1 MLCKGLV
8 RLLARGLYCRER
20 LPGQLDLGLW
30 SLPGIPKPWQARPGG
45 SSHKASSALPALV
58 PGALLARPVH
68 GFGSVCSLR
77 IELCR
82 PGSPRLLV
90 PVAFGTC
97 HGSGWAQSPRGQPRT
112 SHGAATAGTTRA
124 YFTVTAVAPR
134 APRSKGATTQHRGLG
149 GGDGLGSQFPD
160 GSN

>member
-1 MLCKGLV
+1 MQRAVEATGQGLV
-8 RLLARGLYCRER
+8 LQGDAAWAAG
-20 LPGQLDLGLW
+20 PW
-30 SLPGIPKPWQARPGG
+30 SLVFAWHPQTLASPAGG
-45 SSHKASSALPALV
+45 SSHKASSALPARV

-68 GFGSVCSLR
+68 GFGSVCSLS

-82 PGSPRLLV
+82 PRSPRLLV